1 MKRFFLSLL
10 LFFIWSFF
18 GLWWYYSCSFCGQ
31 NTNENTTNTTPPTP
45 VTNTNLENDTPSV
58 KKPLLP
64 TPKINS
70 KTIVLDSKQAIAF
83 EFNEKIGI
91 KKDSDSLLFP
101 QKTTLQD
108 AIYNYLNSHIDEEL
122 VLVSWHH
129 ENEATT
135 NLGTTRGN
143 HLKSFFVNNGINPD
157 RITVKDSMGDF
168 KFNASGIFYDGFNF
182 YFKKLS
188 NERLAT
194 VNKGIEHKTLYT
206 RFNSRNFK
214 PDNTMNAYLE
224 ELKSYLQ
231 KYPNKKVTIV
241 GHTDDVGDEKVNI
254 VIARDRARNVM
265 RYFAKNGIAKEAMT
279 AISKGESEPVADNT
293 TDEGRSKNRRI
304 EIIIN

>member
-31 NTNENTTNTTPPTP
+31 NPKEQTIEATTPTPP
-45 VTNTNLENDTPSV
+45 VTNTNLEEDPSPILP
-58 KKPLLP
+58 KPE
-64 TPKINS
+64 INS
-70 KTIVLDSKQAIAF
+70 NTIIFDSKKDVVF
-83 EFNEKIGI
+83 ELDEKIGI
-91 KKDSDSLLFP
+91 TKGSDSLLFP
-101 QKTTLQD
+101 KKSTLQD
-108 AIYNYLNSHIDEEL
+108 VVYDYLNSHIDEEL
-122 VLVSWHH
+122 ILISWYNNNETNTANLGMTRGKHLKAFLVS
-129 ENEATT
+129 
-135 NLGTTRGN
+135 
-143 HLKSFFVNNGINPD
+143 NGINPD
-157 RITVKDSMGDF
+157 RITVEDSLGDF
-168 KFNASGIFYDGFNF
+168 QFNASNVFYDGFNF
-182 YFKKLS
+182 HFKKLS

-231 KYPNKKVTIV
+231 KYPNKKVTII
-241 GHTDDVGDEKVNI
+241 GHTDDVGDDKVNI

-265 RYFAKNGIAKEAMT
+265 RYFAKNGIAKDVMT

-293 TDEGRSKNRRI
+293 TEEGRAKNRRI